1 MTNEINLKSR
11 KKWLWLL
18 SGIAAVAVV
27 LAGYSLVNGRIQ
39 QNEADA
45 ATTDNVVTAFI
56 GDLSSAATASGTVEA
71 QREAQLSLEVSGTVD
86 GVYVREGSGVN
97 AGDVLVQLDTA
108 ALERAVANAEQN
120 LIIQEAN
127 LSELLDGSSSE
138 DIASAQ
144 AAVASAQASLENVL
158 DGADPYDIDAAQ
170 ANLTSAKAAYSELLA
185 GPDADDIAQVEAN
198 LRNAEASL
206 HQAQANYDEVSWRSD
221 IGRLPQSLELEQ
233 ATNNYEVALAN
244 YNNAVKS
251 AGNDQIK
258 QFQSSIAQAEA
269 SLQKL
274 LDSPSDA
281 EVASAE
287 SQLAQAEA
295 SLASLLEG
303 ASTEKIAIYQAQVEQ
318 ARINLQDAAENL
330 ANASLLAPFDGVIT
344 AVHVAEGE
352 RVSGLAV
359 DLVDTDSLEVV
370 LSVDEVDIG
379 ELAIA
384 QPAVITLETWP
395 GEEISGEI
403 VAIAP
408 KALAGN
414 SAIVAYEVRLSLDE
428 TSLPIRV
435 GMTANADLIISAEN
449 GILLVPNEAIT
460 ADREAGRYY
469 VNRVETNTD
478 GSVSSEKIEVTIG
491 LKDGDYTEIT
501 SGLQE
506 GDRLSTVT
514 ISAGAEEDASG
525 FMPPR
530 PGGGSDS
537 GPFGR

>member
-1 MTNEINLKSR
+1 MTNENNSKSR

-27 LAGYSLVNGRIQ
+27 FAGYGLVNGRLQ
-39 QNEADA
+39 QNEVDA
-45 ATTDNVVTAFI
+45 SATDNVVTAFI

-71 QREAQLSLEVSGTVD
+71 QREAQLSLDVSGTVD
-86 GVYVREGSGVN
+86 GVYVREGNTVN
-97 AGDVLVQLDTA
+97 EGDVLVQLDTA

-144 AAVASAQASLENVL
+144 ASVASAQANLENVL
-158 DGADPYDIDAAQ
+158 DGADPYDIDAAR
-170 ANLTSAKAAYSELLA
+170 ASLTSAKAAYSELLA

-198 LRNAEASL
+198 LRNAEASMQ
-206 HQAQANYDEVSWRSD
+206 QAQANYDEVSWRSD

-251 AGNDQIK
+251 ASNDQIK
-258 QFQSSIAQAEA
+258 QSQSSIAQAEA

-295 SLASLLEG
+295 SLASQLEG
-303 ASTEKIAIYQAQVEQ
+303 ASTEKVAINQAQVEQ

-330 ANASLLAPFDGVIT
+330 AKASLLAPFDGVIT

-352 RVSGLAV
+352 RANGLAV

-379 ELAIA
+379 ELAIG

-395 GEEISGEI
+395 GAEIAGEI

-414 SAIVAYEVRLSLDE
+414 SAIVAYEVRLSLDD
-428 TSLPIRV
+428 TDLPIRV
-435 GMTANADLIISAEN
+435 GMTANADLITSAQN
-449 GILLVPNEAIT
+449 GVLLVPNAAIT
-460 ADREAGRYY
+460 ADREAGR
-469 VNRVETNTD
+469 VLRQ
-478 GSVSSEKIEVTIG
+478 
-491 LKDGDYTEIT
+491 
-501 SGLQE
+501 SGRDQH
-506 GDRLSTVT
+506 RW
-514 ISAGAEEDASG
+514 
-525 FMPPR
+525 
-530 PGGGSDS
+530 
-537 GPFGR
+537 